1 MVNSRSCVKH
11 VDVYLERMDTCKRE
25 RGGNLFLA
33 ITGHRYKCRNVRKNL
48 NQKDVDA

>member
-25 RGGNLFLA
+25 GEESLFSDNWTL
-33 ITGHRYKCRNVRKNL
+33 L
-48 NQKDVDA
+48 QM